1 MTTALATRRP
11 SWKQMI
17 EYAEATTIEP
27 VFAFS
32 EEADRY
38 LLKGLVAGAVPGDLA
53 VTVDKGALV
62 VRGTA
67 ALSWSDGE
75 SLDYRRER
83 QIDARFA
90 LPEDADV
97 ERLATRFGAGVLAVC
112 VPKREKVCGAL
123 SPNQR
128 GQSEPAMRP
137 A

>member
-1 MTTALATRRP
+1 
-11 SWKQMI
+11 MI

-32 EEADRY
+32 EEPDRY
-38 LLKGLVAGAVPGDLA
+38 LLKGLVAGAIPGDLE

-67 ALSWSDGE
+67 AVSWSDGE

-83 QIDARFA
+83 QIDVRFA
-90 LPEDADV
+90 LPDDADA

-123 SPNQR
+123 PPEQR
-128 GQSEPAMRP
+128 SLSEHAALPL
-137 A
+137 